1 MGSIGKPAVLNLI
14 GTTLSRGFRLYTPLD
29 RGLREA
35 GFQFF
40 FMAMVF
46 SVLLTASLCY
56 TAWYFG
62 LYPTG
67 FNGSPDRFTNY
78 VAAFHGM
85 DICAGYM
92 VLCISQFAIVM
103 RSDMLNKAG
112 TTTFRGVMN
121 GLTTDTWSSFFFAAL
136 FLFVLHLILFSSL
149 MDLDASFGGIF
160 GSWRFNTEDGAT
172 VLDQYELWA
181 FGLADE
187 LMRYMPYLLGVYLLK
202 PDAKSDTPITLRAA
216 LPAFVATVILAFCI
230 EALYTAIITVMQDVI
245 FPAFTIPFQGSF
257 FPMVFGLILTALIG
271 GYFLPLIALCL
282 YQPLDILSQKGDGK
296 TVLDRWNEI
305 R

>member
-1 MGSIGKPAVLNLI
+1 MGYVEKRTVLNLI

-29 RGLREA
+29 RGLREVA
-35 GFQFF
+35 FQFF
-40 FMAMVF
+40 FMAIVF
-46 SVLLTASLCY
+46 SALLTAILCY

-62 LYPTG
+62 LYAIG
-67 FNGSPDRFTNY
+67 FSGDPDRFTYY
-78 VAAFHGM
+78 VAAFHGV

-103 RSDMLNKAG
+103 RNDTLNKAS
-112 TTTFRGVMN
+112 TTTFRGIMN
-121 GLTTDTWSSFFFAAL
+121 GLSNDTWSSFLMAVL

-149 MDLDASFGGIF
+149 MDLAPSFAGIF
-160 GSWRFNTEDGAT
+160 GSWRFNAEDGAT
-172 VLDQYELWA
+172 VLDQYGLWA
-181 FGLADE
+181 FSLADE
-187 LMRYMPYLLGVYLLK
+187 LMRYMPYILGVYLLK
-202 PDAKSDTPITLRAA
+202 PDAKSDTLITLRAA
-216 LPAFVATVILAFCI
+216 LPAFVTTVILAFCI
-230 EALYTAIITVMQDVI
+230 EALYTAIITLMQDVI

-271 GYFLPLIALCL
+271 GYFLPFIALCL
-282 YQPLDILSQKGDGK
+282 YQPLAALTQKAERN